1 MAVVKM
7 KLVRCPVH
15 SKWQMRNLKNKSV
28 LRDDKHVIY
37 FLYWFGRVA
46 LQLHSLT
53 PCGISYGRVWAHVL
67 PKPPLLIAYL
77 YSSRILGSFRDCKL
91 ETPLRKRRSR
101 ASITNEFSAKRQRV
115 SEAIGSIDVSTD
127 VEQRQEYA
135 NTNAEPRVR
144 LCFSGF

>member
-1 MAVVKM
+1 M
-7 KLVRCPVH
+7 LLGPH
-15 SKWQMRNLKNKSV
+15 
-28 LRDDKHVIY
+28 
-37 FLYWFGRVA
+37 
-46 LQLHSLT
+46 
-53 PCGISYGRVWAHVL
+53 
-67 PKPPLLIAYL
+67 LLIAYL

-144 LCFSGF
+144 LNLSGFRV